1 MLTKYFLEAVFY
13 IIGQILTL
21 ITSLIPG
28 WDYLETLT
36 DAITNFMGLSTQVSN
51 FFYFIFGDFLHIAV
65 LMVGFLLPFK
75 YIVVPLLMFIRKLF
89 VFGGN

>member
-36 DAITNFMGLSTQVSN
+36 DAINNFMGLSTQVSN
-51 FFYFIFGDFLHIAV
+51 FFYFIFGDFLYIAV

-75 YIVVPLLMFIRKLF
+75 FIVVPLLMFIRKLF

>member
-1 MLTKYFLEAVFY
+1 MLTKYFIEAVIY
-13 IIGQILTL
+13 IIAQILGL
-21 ITSLIPG
+21 LTSLIPG
-28 WDYLETLT
+28 WDYLNTLT
-36 DAITNFMGLSTQVSN
+36 NAINHFMGLSTQVSN

-65 LMVGFLLPFK
+65 IMVGFLLPFK

>member
-1 MLTKYFLEAVFY
+1 MLTKYFLEAVFF

-21 ITSLIPG
+21 ITSLIPS

-36 DAITNFMGLSTQVSN
+36 NAINNFMGLSTQVSN
-51 FFYFIFGDFLHIAV
+51 FFYFIFGDFLYIAV

>member
-13 IIGQILTL
+13 VIAQILTL
-21 ITSLIPG
+21 ITSLIPS

-36 DAITNFMGLSTQVSN
+36 DAINNFMGLSTQVSN
-51 FFYFIFGDFLHIAV
+51 FFYFIFGDFLYIAV

-75 YIVVPLLMFIRKLF
+75 FIVVPLLMFIRKLF

>member
-36 DAITNFMGLSTQVSN
+36 DAINNFMGLSTQVSN
-51 FFYFIFGDFLHIAV
+51 FFYFIFGDFLYVAV

-75 YIVVPLLMFIRKLF
+75 FIVVPLLMFIRKLF